1 MAAQVS
7 SKTIFEQLEE
17 KMSNEINNKHPYEA
31 IMVAESFI
39 ARKKKTIGRDVTSE
53 LVFYGAKVL
62 IKGNAAAEAGTL
74 IAWYMELGAGNN
86 YNYTTSNTNDTNLSY
101 T

>member
-7 SKTIFEQLEE
+7 TKTIFEQLEE

-86 YNYTTSNTNDTNLSY
+86 HPNTYTNNKNAIQ
-101 T
+101 